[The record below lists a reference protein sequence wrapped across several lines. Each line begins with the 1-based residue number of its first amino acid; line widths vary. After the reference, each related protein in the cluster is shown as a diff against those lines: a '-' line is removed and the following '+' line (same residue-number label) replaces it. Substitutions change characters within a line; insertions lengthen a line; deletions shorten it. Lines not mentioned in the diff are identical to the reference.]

1 MDLYSGLVFCRWFEP
16 YVMQWLNENDEV
28 SMEFL
33 RNAYE
38 RDKKDGV
45 SCFKIKSKESN
56 RITDIILLKC

>member
-1 MDLYSGLVFCRWFEP
+1 MLSYNCDENDLGLDLYFGLVVCRWFEP

-33 RNAYE
+33 RGAYE

-45 SCFKIKSKESN
+45 SHYRIKS
-56 RITDIILLKC
+56 

>member
-1 MDLYSGLVFCRWFEP
+1 MLSYNCNVNDFLVNVNGLVFCRWFEP

-45 SCFKIKSKESN
+45 SCFKIKSKE
-56 RITDIILLKC
+56 